1 MAQSPSSHATAR
13 KALRGFFGHFPQVIR
28 VQKRLEDLMASAQL
42 DQEPEGLAI
51 VGETGTGKTTLLSRF
66 ARSHPREEHPELT
79 EVPVLY
85 ASVPARCTIKRLA
98 GLLLQALGS
107 EFWNCGDE
115 EDRTYQ
121 LKTLLTGCRVRL
133 ILLDE
138 VNHLGDRGAQR
149 THYEVGDWI
158 KQLATDTRVPV
169 VLAGTPSAAV
179 LWQTNE
185 QLADRYEVVT
195 LELLSLAP
203 DRAREFTGVLRTYG
217 QLMSGLQVIDLKAT
231 ETARLMAFAT
241 GGRLRDIRKLLVRA
255 VELAEADQTPVI
267 DRNTLRRA
275 FEQVIYEKA
284 PEERNPFDK
293 KFNGL
298 PLTAPGEPFCKREVK
313 K

>member
-1 MAQSPSSHATAR
+1 MAQVTTNHAKAR
-13 KALRGFFGHFPQVIR
+13 KAVRGFFGHFPQVVRIQR
-28 VQKRLEDLMASAQL
+28 RLEGLIDQAVP

-66 ARSHPREEHPELT
+66 AKSYPRKQHPEFT

-85 ASVPARCTIKRLA
+85 ASVPARCTIKRLS

-107 EFWNCGDE
+107 KFWNCGDE

-121 LKTLLTGCRVRL
+121 LKVLLRGCHVRV

-138 VNHLGDRGAQR
+138 VNHLGDRGAAR

-158 KQLATDTRVPV
+158 KQLATETCVPI
-169 VLAGTPSAAV
+169 VLAGTPTAAV

-195 LELLSLAP
+195 LKTLSVAP
-203 DRAREFTGVLRTYG
+203 DRAREFRGVLKAYG
-217 QLMSGLQVIDLKAT
+217 QLLSDLQVLDLT
-231 ETARLMAFAT
+231 EPEAAKQMAFAT

-255 VELAEADQTPVI
+255 VELAEADKTLEI
-267 DRNTLRRA
+267 SKATLRRA
-275 FEQVIYEKA
+275 FELVIYEEA
-284 PEERNPFDK
+284 PEERNPFHE

-298 PLTAPGEPFCKREVK
+298 PLTAPGEPFAQLEGK

>member
-1 MAQSPSSHATAR
+1 MAQSPSTHATAR
-13 KALRGFFGHFPQVIR
+13 RALRGFFGHFPQVMR
-28 VQKRLEDLMASAQL
+28 VQKRLKDLMAPAQL

-66 ARSHPREEHPELT
+66 ARSYPREVHPEFT

-98 GLLLQALGS
+98 GLLLQAMGS
-107 EFWNCGDE
+107 KYWSCGDE
-115 EDRTYQ
+115 EERTYQ
-121 LKTLLTGCRVRL
+121 LKTLLKGCRVRL

-138 VNHLGDRGAQR
+138 VNHLGDRGAKR

-169 VLAGTPSAAV
+169 VLVGTPSAAV

-195 LELLSLAP
+195 LEPLSVAP
-203 DRAREFTGVLRTYG
+203 DRDRECRSVLKAYG
-217 QLMSGLQVIDLKAT
+217 QLMSDLQVIDLANPK
-231 ETARLMAFAT
+231 TARLMAFAT
-241 GGRLRDIRKLLVRA
+241 GGRLRDVRKLLVRA
-255 VELAEADQTPVI
+255 VELAEADQTLVI
-267 DRNTLRRA
+267 DYETLRRA

-284 PEERNPFDK
+284 PVERNPFDK
-293 KFNGL
+293 EFNGL
-298 PLTAPGEPFCKREVK
+298 PLTAPGEPFGKREVK

>member
-1 MAQSPSSHATAR
+1 MAQPTSVYAKAR
-13 KALRGFFGHFPQVIR
+13 RALRGFFGHFPQVVR
-28 VQKRLEDLMASAQL
+28 AHSRLTALMEAALL

-51 VGETGTGKTTLLSRF
+51 VGETGAGKTTLLSRF
-66 ARSHPREEHPELT
+66 ARSYPRKDHPEFT

-85 ASVPARCTIKRLA
+85 ASVPARCTIKRLS

-107 EFWNCGDE
+107 KFWNCGDE

-121 LKTLLTGCRVRL
+121 LKTLLKGCRVRL

-158 KQLATDTRVPV
+158 KQLATDTGVPV

-185 QLADRYEVVT
+185 QLADRYEVLT

-203 DRAREFTGVLRTYG
+203 DRALEFTGVLKTYG
-217 QLMSGLQVIDLKAT
+217 KLMSGLQIIDL
-231 ETARLMAFAT
+231 EDPDTARLMAFAT

-255 VELAEADQTPVI
+255 IELAEAGQTLAI
-267 DRNTLRRA
+267 DRETLRRA

-284 PEERNPFDK
+284 PKERNPFDK
-293 KFNGL
+293 EFNGL
-298 PLTAPGEPFCKREVK
+298 PLTAPGEPFCKRKVK

>member
-1 MAQSPSSHATAR
+1 MAQSPSSHATVR
-13 KALRGFFGHFPQVIR
+13 KALRGFFGHFPQVVR
-28 VQKRLEDLMASAQL
+28 VQKRLKDLMAPAQL
-42 DQEPEGLAI
+42 DHEPEGLAI

-66 ARSHPREEHPELT
+66 ARSYPREEHPEFT

-107 EFWNCGDE
+107 KFWNCGDE

-121 LKTLLTGCRVRL
+121 LKTLLKGCRVRL

-138 VNHLGDRGAQR
+138 VNHLGDRGAAR

-158 KQLATDTRVPV
+158 KQLSTDTRVPV

-203 DRAREFTGVLRTYG
+203 DRAPEFAGVLKTYG
-217 QLMSGLQVIDLKAT
+217 KLMSGLQVIDLEAT
-231 ETARLMAFAT
+231 ETARLMACAT

-255 VELAEADQTPVI
+255 VELAEVDQTLMI
-267 DRNTLRRA
+267 DREMLRRA

-298 PLTAPGEPFCKREVK
+298 PLTAPGEPFGKRVVK